1 MIQRYQRA
9 EPSIIAKYKN
19 GTYHKGSFH
28 GGSNID
34 LNLITY
40 EDKIVIP
47 EKIQSYVLNLYHTYI
62 LHRGMDRTAAI
73 ICQNLYWPNIRH
85 SVRREVSNCDTCQH
99 TKISHKNMVN
109 CQLS

>member
-19 GTYHKGSFH
+19 GTYHKGYFH
-28 GGSNID
+28 GGSNIN

-47 EKIQSYVLNLYHTYI
+47 EKIQSYVLNWYHTYL
-62 LHRGMDRTAAI
+62 LHPGVDRT
-73 ICQNLYWPNIRH
+73 
-85 SVRREVSNCDTCQH
+85 EVSLAVKAYWTALSACM
-99 TKISHKNMVN
+99 ISDVESIHIVGW
-109 CQLS
+109 